1 MAGECTPPPHNVKCL
16 KFVIHSFYN
25 LPYFYLDGIS
35 SKIPWTLNN
44 IKTRILNWKY
54 TRLCEAFWIP
64 SQSIYTERY
73 FGNLNFPE
81 ADKRKV
87 FIFKHYNL
95 YWIWRVGVIRQV
107 SICKNWFP
115 SLILISVIRCNRDH
129 ILIEGSPV
137 VSSSLYDISR
147 RLTFERWNIVVNICG
162 KWFASIFVRNFIKN
176 LWFCM

>member
-1 MAGECTPPPHNVKCL
+1 MIRAHLFCCKNNLHTLFCRKNYLHTFFCHKKEFTHLFFVAKTIYALFCRENDLRAFLSRKQFTHFVWKVFAHWKLPSG
-16 KFVIHSFYN
+16 KFRLFGPLVIHSFYN

-95 YWIWRVGVIRQV
+95 YWIWRVGVIRQT
-107 SICKNWFP
+107 SIC
-115 SLILISVIRCNRDH
+115 
-129 ILIEGSPV
+129 
-137 VSSSLYDISR
+137 
-147 RLTFERWNIVVNICG
+147 
-162 KWFASIFVRNFIKN
+162 
-176 LWFCM
+176 